1 MSDSSNFP
9 RIHQLPEEVA
19 NQIAAGEVIE
29 RPASVVKEL
38 IENSLDA
45 AATNIYIDIEEAGIS
60 LIRVRDDG
68 QGIYKDDL
76 KLALQPH
83 ATSKLSEFSDL
94 SQIASLG
101 FRGEAIPS
109 IASVSRFKM
118 TSRLSGEEQAW
129 SIENSSIDNEFTIKP
144 AAHEIGTT
152 VEVNDLF
159 FSTPGRRKFLKTE
172 KTEFLH
178 IQSLIR
184 AISLSHFSTGFYVK
198 HDGQSLYRLPAC
210 HDDIDQRIKNICGN
224 SFLNKSIRV
233 DVEKDGLR
241 LWGWIGLNDVAR
253 SQSDRQ
259 YFYVNG
265 RMVRDKHVNHA
276 IRLAYDDRIA
286 TGRYA
291 SFVLHLSLDP
301 SLLDVNVHPAK
312 SEVRFADTRT
322 IHDFIYGSLLDS
334 LKQPVMV
341 AVNESNHENKSES
354 NIDVGNVQYDM
365 HEYEVAEKQSVN
377 ESIGNYLDETDKT
390 IADIRPASFKQFDAL
405 QKKKP
410 SSKYLSL
417 FSGQFVI
424 ADIDEE
430 QYLIDIAKSRA
441 LIATNYLLNNFKL
454 SKIIKRPILV
464 PVSYELTEDKLVLLN
479 DNVSLINQWG
489 FELEQ
494 ISPTQIRVRSIPSRL
509 VYAETISLVND
520 LLEALKINKPENEI
534 ASMLA
539 EHVNDSGTELNE
551 EATLQLISE
560 ISASENHYYN
570 NNNEALPWCK
580 LNASL
585 LQSLLKK

>member
-1 MSDSSNFP
+1 MSETQNFP
-9 RIHQLPEEVA
+9 RIHKLPESVA

-38 IENSLDA
+38 IENSIDA
-45 AATNIYIDIEEAGIS
+45 AAKNIHIDIEEAGIS

-76 KLALQPH
+76 QLALQPH

-129 SIENSSIDNEFTIKP
+129 SIENGSIDNEFIIKP
-144 AAHEIGTT
+144 AAHETGTT

-184 AISLSHFSTGFYVK
+184 AISLSHFSTGFYVT
-198 HDGQSLYRLPAC
+198 HNDQSLYRLPAC
-210 HDDIDQRIKNICGN
+210 HDDVDQRVKNICGS
-224 SFLNKSIRV
+224 SFLYKSIRV
-233 DVEKDGLR
+233 DNEKDGLH
-241 LWGWIGLNDVAR
+241 LWGWLGLNDVAR

-265 RMVRDKHVNHA
+265 RMVRDKHVSHA

-286 TGRYA
+286 TGRYP
-291 SFVLHLSLDP
+291 SFVLHLNLDP

-341 AVNESNHENKSES
+341 AVNENNNES
-354 NIDVGNVQYDM
+354 NSERHIDMANVQYDM
-365 HEYEVAEKQSVN
+365 HEQQATKQQSVN
-377 ESIGNYLDETDKT
+377 ESIGRYLDEADKT
-390 IADIRPASFKQFDAL
+390 IAEIQPVSFKQFDAL
-405 QKKKP
+405 TKKKP
-410 SSKYLSL
+410 SSKCLSL

-424 ADIDEE
+424 ADLDSE

-441 LIATNYLLNNFKL
+441 LITKNYLLNNFNV

-464 PVSYELTEDKLVLLN
+464 PVSCELTEDKLALLN

-494 ISPTQIRVRSIPSRL
+494 ISPTQIRVRSIPSRR

-520 LLEALKINKPENEI
+520 LLEALKTNKSENEI
-534 ASMLA
+534 AAILA
-539 EHVNDSGTELNE
+539 KHVNDSGIELND

-560 ISASENHYYN
+560 ISASENHYD
-570 NNNEALPWCK
+570 NNNEALPWRK
-580 LNASL
+580 LEASL
-585 LQSLLKK
+585 LQSLLEK

>member
-1 MSDSSNFP
+1 MADSSNFP

-38 IENSLDA
+38 IENSIDA
-45 AATNIYIDIEEAGIS
+45 AAANIHIDIEEAGVS

-68 QGIYKDDL
+68 QGIFKDDL

-118 TSRLSGEEQAW
+118 TSCLSGEEQAW
-129 SIENSSIDNEFTIKP
+129 SIENGSIDNKFNIKP
-144 AAHEIGTT
+144 AAHEVGTT

-159 FSTPGRRKFLKTE
+159 FSTPGRRKFLKAE

-184 AISLSHFSTGFYVK
+184 AISLSHFSTGFYLK
-198 HDGQSLYRLPAC
+198 HNGQSLYRLSAC
-210 HDDIDQRIKNICGN
+210 NDDIEQRVKAICGK
-224 SFLNKSIRV
+224 SFLNKSIRIHN
-233 DVEKDGLR
+233 EKDGLH
-241 LWGWIGLNDVAR
+241 LWGWLGLNDVAR

-265 RMVRDKHVNHA
+265 RMVRDKHVTHA

-286 TGRYA
+286 TGRYP
-291 SFVLHLSLDP
+291 SFVLHLNLDP

-312 SEVRFADTRT
+312 SEVRFADTRN

-341 AVNESNHENKSES
+341 AVSES

-365 HEYEVAEKQSVN
+365 HEYQANKQQSVN
-377 ESIGNYLDETDKT
+377 EGIGRYLDEADKT
-390 IADIRPASFKQFDAL
+390 IADIEPASFKQFDAL
-405 QKKKP
+405 QKKNP
-410 SSKYLSL
+410 PSKYVSL

-424 ADIDEE
+424 TDIDEE
-430 QYLIDIAKSRA
+430 QYLIDIAKSRV
-441 LIATNYLLNNFKL
+441 LITTNYLLNNFKA

-464 PVSYELTEDKLVLLN
+464 PVSCELAKDKLELLN

-494 ISPTQIRVRSIPSRL
+494 ISPTQIRVSSIPSRL
-509 VYAETISLVND
+509 VYAETLSLVND

-534 ASMLA
+534 AMILA
-539 EHVNDSGTELNE
+539 DHVNDSGTELNE
-551 EATLQLISE
+551 ESTLQLISE
-560 ISASENHYYN
+560 ISASKYN
-570 NNNEALPWCK
+570 NNEVLPWRK
-580 LNASL
+580 LEASL
-585 LQSLLKK
+585 LQSSLEK

>member
-1 MSDSSNFP
+1 MSNGSNFP
-9 RIHQLPEEVA
+9 RIHQLPDEVA

-38 IENSLDA
+38 IENSIDA
-45 AATNIYIDIEEAGIS
+45 AATNIHIDIEEAGIS

-68 QGIYKDDL
+68 QGIFKDDL

-129 SIENSSIDNEFTIKP
+129 SIENGSIDNEFNIKP

-198 HDGQSLYRLPAC
+198 HNDQSLYRLSAC
-210 HDDIDQRIKNICGN
+210 NDDIEQRVKAICGN
-224 SFLNKSIRV
+224 SFLNKSIRI
-233 DVEKDGLR
+233 DNEKDGLH
-241 LWGWIGLNDVAR
+241 LWGWLGLNDVAR

-265 RMVRDKHVNHA
+265 RMVRDKHVSHA

-286 TGRYA
+286 TGRYP
-291 SFVLHLSLDP
+291 SFVLHLNLDP

-312 SEVRFADTRT
+312 SEVRFADTRN

-341 AVNESNHENKSES
+341 AVSEG
-354 NIDVGNVQYDM
+354 NIDIGNVQYEM
-365 HEYEVAEKQSVN
+365 HNQTTGNAEQQSIN
-377 ESIGNYLDETDKT
+377 ESIGRYLDEKDKT
-390 IADIRPASFKQFDAL
+390 ITDIQPTSFKQFDVL
-405 QKKKP
+405 QNKKIL
-410 SSKYLSL
+410 SKYFSL

-424 ADIDEE
+424 ADIDKE
-430 QYLIDIAKSRA
+430 QYLIDIAKSRV
-441 LIATNYLLNNFKL
+441 LITTNYLLNNFKA

-464 PVSYELTEDKLVLLN
+464 PVSCELAKDKLELLN

-509 VYAETISLVND
+509 VYAETLSLVYD
-520 LLEALKINKPENEI
+520 LLEALKLNKPENEI
-534 ASMLA
+534 AMMLA

-551 EATLQLISE
+551 ESTLQLISE
-560 ISASENHYYN
+560 ISASKN
-570 NNNEALPWCK
+570 NNNEALPWRK
-580 LNASL
+580 LEASL
-585 LQSLLKK
+585 LQSLLEK

>member
-1 MSDSSNFP
+1 MSNSPNFP

-38 IENSLDA
+38 IENSIDA
-45 AATNIYIDIEEAGIS
+45 AAKNIHIDIEEAGIS

-76 KLALQPH
+76 QLALQPH

-144 AAHEIGTT
+144 AAHETGTT

-198 HDGQSLYRLPAC
+198 HDEQSLYRLPAC
-210 HDDIDQRIKNICGN
+210 HDDVDQRVKNICGN

-241 LWGWIGLNDVAR
+241 LWGWLGLNDVAR

-276 IRLAYDDRIA
+276 IRLAYDDRVA

-291 SFVLHLSLDP
+291 SFVLHLNLDP

-341 AVNESNHENKSES
+341 AINESNSES
-354 NIDVGNVQYDM
+354 NIDVGNMQYDM
-365 HEYEVAEKQSVN
+365 HEHQVAEKQSVN
-377 ESIGNYLDETDKT
+377 EGIGNYLDEADKT
-390 IADIRPASFKQFDAL
+390 IADIQPASFKQFDAL
-405 QKKKP
+405 QKKKT

-430 QYLIDIAKSRA
+430 QYLIDIAKSRI
-441 LIATNYLLNNFKL
+441 LITTNYLLNNFKM

-464 PVSYELTEDKLVLLN
+464 PVSCELTEDKLELLN
-479 DNVSLINQWG
+479 DNVSLIKQWG

-494 ISPTQIRVRSIPSRL
+494 ISPSQIRVRSIPSRL
-509 VYAETISLVND
+509 VYAETLSLVND
-520 LLEALKINKPENEI
+520 LLEALKINKSENEI
-534 ASMLA
+534 AAILA
-539 EHVNDSGTELNE
+539 EHANDSGTELND

-560 ISASENHYYN
+560 ISACE
-570 NNNEALPWCK
+570 NNNEALPWRK
-580 LNASL
+580 LDTSL
-585 LQSLLKK
+585 LQSFLEK